1 MATSKLSKLFSVK
14 LVFILFVLTFNLR
27 LFVSVSFSRCFRVI
41 SLGIS
46 GLLLE
51 FTVLLSG
58 LGPGDYTLKMLD
70 YSNI

>member
-14 LVFILFVLTFNLR
+14 LVFGFTLRFFVF
-27 LFVSVSFSRCFRVI
+27 FVSVSFSRCFRVI

-51 FTVLLSG
+51 YTVLLSG

>member
-14 LVFILFVLTFNLR
+14 LVFVFTLRFFVF
-27 LFVSVSFSRCFRVI
+27 FVSVSFSRCFRVI

-51 FTVLLSG
+51 YTVLLSG

>member
-14 LVFILFVLTFNLR
+14 LAFVLFVLTLNLR
-27 LFVSVSFSRCFRVI
+27 LFVFVSFSRCFRVI

-46 GLLLE
+46 GFLE